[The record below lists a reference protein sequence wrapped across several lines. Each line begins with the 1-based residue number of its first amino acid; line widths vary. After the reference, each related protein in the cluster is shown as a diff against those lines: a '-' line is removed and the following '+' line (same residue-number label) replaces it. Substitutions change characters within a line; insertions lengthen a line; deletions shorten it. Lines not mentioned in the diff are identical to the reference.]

1 MFDQSCKIIKIT
13 DGNTLNVLSLHDI
26 FINMYLI
33 NIHLFNITITRNSKV
48 FSYVNQSP
56 YPNDQ

>member
-33 NIHLFNITITRNSKV
+33 NIHLFNIKITRNSKV